1 MDIYTQTK
9 LEIDFAKGLD
19 ITSIVVFEGVEITEA
34 TFNKNTHEIEEVIN
48 CIEDWE
54 NEEYDVYL

>member
-1 MDIYTQTK
+1 MDTYTQTK

-34 TFNKNTHEIEEVIN
+34 TFNKDTHNIDEVIQ
-48 CIEDWE
+48 CINDWE
-54 NEEYDVYL
+54 NDEYDVYL

>member
-1 MDIYTQTK
+1 MDIYTKTK
-9 LEIDFAKGLD
+9 LEIDFEKGED

-34 TFNKNTHEIEEVIN
+34 TFNKDTHNIDEVLQ

-54 NEEYDVYL
+54 NDEYDVYI

>member
-1 MDIYTQTK
+1 MDIYTQTR
-9 LEIDFAKGLD
+9 LEIDFAKGKD

-34 TFNKNTHEIEEVIN
+34 TFNKNTHQIEEVIN

-54 NEEYDVYL
+54 SEEYEVYI